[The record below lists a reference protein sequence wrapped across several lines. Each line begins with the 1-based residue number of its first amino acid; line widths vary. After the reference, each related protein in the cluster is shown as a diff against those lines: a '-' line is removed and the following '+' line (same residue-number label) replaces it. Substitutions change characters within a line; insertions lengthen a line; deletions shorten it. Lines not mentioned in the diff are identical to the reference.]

1 MVFSKC
7 KLFCIIA
14 LLCSVLIDNS
24 NASTTD
30 ISMDFKQD
38 GSCLVKCGTTEKVFN
53 NINELS
59 NGLNSITGKYLNISY
74 INTNDNIYNEFKN
87 INKNYGRAII
97 NLSTIK
103 AIRTGIVFN
112 GVHNEIGCNLSL
124 NSSYV
129 NNGHGPGIV
138 FKCDNKGARFLKY
151 ECKSKYSIFW
161 YWM

>member
-1 MVFSKC
+1 MHHTV
-7 KLFCIIA
+7 
-14 LLCSVLIDNS
+14 
-24 NASTTD
+24 STHT
-30 ISMDFKQD
+30 
-38 GSCLVKCGTTEKVFN
+38 
-53 NINELS
+53 
-59 NGLNSITGKYLNISY
+59 ISY
-74 INTNDNIYNEFKN
+74 INKSDNIYNEFKN

-138 FKCDNKGARFLKY
+138 FKCDNKGARFLNMNVNPNILFFGTGCDFPDKVHIDELY
-151 ECKSKYSIFW
+151 VADSNANVKISFVSDENIVIKKSSMFL
-161 YWM
+161 